1 MTEYDGDLSIQE
13 ARARYF
19 ALNSLGDG
27 GYQDRWVKL
36 KLGPLQLWMPN
47 TKARVAAVHF
57 HDIHHVVTGYDTTW
71 LGEAEIAA
79 WEIASGC
86 AHHYAAWFL
95 NLVAMAIGLATDFR
109 SVARAFWR
117 GRRSGNLYRE
127 DFNAIQLS
135 GSVATLRS
143 KLKLD
148 LPPGAQSAGDLV
160 RFGAWAILSCLTLV
174 STITVFFLPVWLS
187 WLLFA

>member
-1 MTEYDGDLSIQE
+1 MTEYPSDLSVQE

-19 ALNSLGDG
+19 AVNGLGDG

-36 KLGPLQLWMPN
+36 KLGPLRLWMPN
-47 TKARVAAVHF
+47 TKARVAAVRY
-57 HDIHHVVTGYDTTW
+57 HDLHHVLTGYDTTW

-79 WEIASGC
+79 WEISSGC
-86 AHHYAAWFL
+86 AHHYAAWYL
-95 NLVAMAIGLATDFR
+95 NLAAMAIGLLIDFK

-127 DFNAIQLS
+127 DFNAIQLT
-135 GSVATLRS
+135 GTVATLQA

-148 LPPGAQSAGDLV
+148 RPPDEPGAGDFV
-160 RFGAWAILSCLTLV
+160 RFSAWAILSWLTLV
-174 STITVFFLPVWLS
+174 ATITVCFLPMWLPG
-187 WLLFA
+187 LLLV

>member
-19 ALNSLGDG
+19 ALNGLGDG
-27 GYQDRWVKL
+27 GYQDRWVKFQV
-36 KLGPLQLWMPN
+36 GPLRLCLAN
-47 TKARVAAVHF
+47 TKARVAAVRF
-57 HDIHHVVTGYDTTW
+57 HDIHHVATGYDTTW

-79 WEIASGC
+79 WEISSGC
-86 AHHYAAWFL
+86 AHHHAAWFL
-95 NLVAMAIGLATDFR
+95 NLAAMAIGLAIDFR

-127 DFNAIQLS
+127 DFNAIQLTS
-135 GSVATLRS
+135 SVATLRS

-148 LPPGAQSAGDLV
+148 RPAGEPGAGDFV
-160 RFGAWAILSCLTLV
+160 RLGAWAILSWLTLV
-174 STITVFFLPVWLS
+174 ATVTVFFLPLWLT
-187 WLLFA
+187 WLLFT